1 MITLARAV
9 LDIAKSQ
16 ADKASPREACGL
28 LLGYDNTIAEL
39 CFCKNVT
46 REDPHKNFE
55 LDPQFLINM
64 QKETRDTKF
73 NIMGVWHS
81 HPNGRSTISDRDKER
96 SLYTDWYWLVTA
108 TGSTASHALY
118 HAGDDPHDLEPVEFM
133 VA

>member
-9 LDIAKSQ
+9 LDRAKSQ
-16 ADKASPREACGL
+16 AEISSPKEACGL
-28 LLGYDNTIAEL
+28 LMGYDNTLAEL
-39 CFCKNVT
+39 CLCKNVT

-96 SLYTDWYWLVTA
+96 SLYKDWYWLVTA

-118 HAGDDPHDLEPVEFM
+118 HAGNDPHDLKPVEFM